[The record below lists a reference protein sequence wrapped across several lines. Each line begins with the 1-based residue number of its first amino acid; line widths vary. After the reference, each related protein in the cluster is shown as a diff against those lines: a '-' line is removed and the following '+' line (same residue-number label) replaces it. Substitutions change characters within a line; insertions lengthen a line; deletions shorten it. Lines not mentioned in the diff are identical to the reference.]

1 VALTVVVTMHR
12 FLSDGVACK
21 SDRQSDRRDKAF
33 DHRIPRI
40 IEGCLTLRS
49 RR

>member
-33 DHRIPRI
+33 DHGSVGLIKI
-40 IEGCLTLRS
+40 FVLGQD
-49 RR
+49 